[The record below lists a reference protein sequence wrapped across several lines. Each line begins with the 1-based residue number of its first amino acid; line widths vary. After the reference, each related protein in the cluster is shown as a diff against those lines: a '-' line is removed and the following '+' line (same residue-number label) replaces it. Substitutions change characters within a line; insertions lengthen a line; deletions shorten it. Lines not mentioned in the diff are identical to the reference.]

1 MKREITK
8 LLALSLAV
16 TLLFVGLAGC
26 IPVKTAVEQPLST
39 EEPAATEEEVFPS
52 WNEEAPALNTL
63 IEFVEAVTD
72 ENSSDFIPVDRR
84 IAVFDMDGTVY
95 AELFPTYLEYYLMAW
110 RILADPTFEPDEA
123 MLEVAREIRAGG
135 PTHTY
140 AGDMAVRH
148 ATQAAR
154 AYAGMTLTEFASFV
168 TSVLVRDADGFT
180 GMTYGEAFYQP
191 MVEVIDYLTEN
202 GFQVYIVSGSDRFIC
217 RTLFEGMV
225 DVPDEHFIGM
235 DVALEA
241 SGQGD
246 TDGLD
251 YVFQPSDKLIRT
263 DRLLVKNLK
272 MNKVTAIMREI
283 GKQPVLAFGN
293 TSGDTSMN
301 LFTITDNP
309 YRSAAFMLIADDDVR
324 DYGHPEKAEE
334 LRARWEG
341 YGFNV
346 ISMRNDFRTIYGENV
361 TKTGVF
367 RWTEELSGR

>member
-1 MKREITK
+1 
-8 LLALSLAV
+8 
-16 TLLFVGLAGC
+16 
-26 IPVKTAVEQPLST
+26 
-39 EEPAATEEEVFPS
+39 
-52 WNEEAPALNTL
+52 
-63 IEFVEAVTD
+63 
-72 ENSSDFIPVDRR
+72 
-84 IAVFDMDGTVY
+84 
-95 AELFPTYLEYYLMAW
+95 
-110 RILADPTFEPDEA
+110 
-123 MLEVAREIRAGG
+123 
-135 PTHTY
+135 
-140 AGDMAVRH
+140 
-148 ATQAAR
+148 
-154 AYAGMTLTEFASFV
+154 
-168 TSVLVRDADGFT
+168 
-180 GMTYGEAFYQP
+180 

>member
-367 RWTEELSGR
+367 HWTEELSGR